1 MLRDLTAALG
11 HLVVFLTGSLVWMV
25 ALGVVVAV
33 VFFVRD
39 PSMLSDPSALDA
51 LDGLT
56 MGLMSA
62 LQIMGL
68 AGLAVGL
75 ALVLGDRQ
83 ERPHRYWTLPGNV
96 PGRLKAHLGLRRP
109 RPLWPVVAFLGGLT
123 VWTFPSLLAE
133 WLIETFEVDSV
144 SLELTTRM
152 LLEGPLLDRM
162 VMGFAVVVTAPLFEE
177 LIFRGYLWELAER
190 ATGRWGAFVLTTLLF
205 AGYHLDP
212 VHTVSLLPTAAFL
225 GALRLVSDSL
235 WPSVLAH
242 FANNGIAIVVT
253 VLTADIAAD
262 QSLPLALSVGGTS
275 LTLVT
280 FLAGLAWARSR
291 PTPSPRGAL
300 S

>member
-11 HLVVFLTGSLVWMV
+11 HLVVFLAGSPMWM
-25 ALGVVVAV
+25 LVVAV
-33 VFFVRD
+33 VFFVKD
-39 PSMLSDPSALDA
+39 PSLLSNPSALDD

-62 LQIMGL
+62 LQILGL
-68 AGLAVGL
+68 AGLAVSL
-75 ALVLGDRQ
+75 ALVLGDRREQ
-83 ERPHRYWTLPGNV
+83 PHRYWTLPGDDV
-96 PGRLKAHLGLRRP
+96 VGRLKAHLGLRRT
-109 RPLWPVVAFLGGLT
+109 RPLWALVAFLGGLT
-123 VWTFPSLLAE
+123 VWTFPSLMAE
-133 WLIETFEVDSV
+133 WLITTFEVDSV

-162 VMGFAVVVTAPLFEE
+162 AMGFAVVVTAPIFEE
-177 LIFRGYLWELAER
+177 LIFRGYLWELTER

-225 GALRLVSDSL
+225 GALRLVSGSL
-235 WPSVLAH
+235 CPSVLAH

-253 VLTADIAAD
+253 VLTADVAPD
-262 QSLPLALSVGGTS
+262 QSLPLALSIGGTT

-280 FLAGLAWARSR
+280 FLVGLAWARSR
-291 PTPSPRGAL
+291 PHPTPRGAL